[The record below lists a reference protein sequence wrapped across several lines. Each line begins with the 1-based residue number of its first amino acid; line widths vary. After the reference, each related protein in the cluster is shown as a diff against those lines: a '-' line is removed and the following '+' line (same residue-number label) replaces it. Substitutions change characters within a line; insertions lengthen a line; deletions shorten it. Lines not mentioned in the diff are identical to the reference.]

1 MPVIRKFSQA
11 YALWRELIPHI
22 PKSSRYTLGEKID
35 TLFVES
41 IECLYSAVYAKP
53 NERIWSVV
61 KSAIKLDT
69 LKFFL
74 KLTWETKQIDM
85 KKYIALSEILDE
97 IGRMTG
103 GWIKQLSQKESPA
116 ENGGNK
122 ERDFRT
128 PRKW

>member
-1 MPVIRKFSQA
+1 MIRKFSQA
-11 YALWRELIPHI
+11 YTLWRELVPHI

-35 TLFVES
+35 ALFIES
-41 IECLYSAVYAKP
+41 IEYLYSAVYARSD
-53 NERIWSVV
+53 ERIRSIV
-61 KSAIKLDT
+61 KSATKLDT

-74 KLTWETKQIDM
+74 KLAWETKQIDT

-97 IGRMTG
+97 IGRMMG
-103 GWIKQLSQKESPA
+103 GWIKQLSQKESSA

-128 PRKW
+128 PRKR